1 MNMVLIKRRLLG
13 MPKYLVNMIL
23 YNKSKTITVSANNCK
38 DAEGIAKGRFPSAE
52 IGRVSSKPAEL
63 DYFQHAK
70 KEKK

>member
-1 MNMVLIKRRLLG
+1 MVLAKRRLLV

-23 YNKSKTITVSANNCK
+23 YNKSKTISVSANDCK
-38 DAEGIAKGRFPSAE
+38 EAEGIARARFPSAE

-70 KEKK
+70 IEKK

>member
-1 MNMVLIKRRLLG
+1 

-63 DYFQHAK
+63 DYFQQAK

>member
-1 MNMVLIKRRLLG
+1 MVSAKRRLLV

-23 YNKSKTITVSANNCK
+23 YNKSKTISVSANDCK
-38 DAEGIAKGRFPSAE
+38 EAEGIARARFPSAE